1 LKTIAYQGE
10 PGAYSEA
17 AAIKY
22 FGDGNTLLPQFNF
35 EGIFESVSRGS
46 AQYGVVPIEN
56 SLFGSVMENY
66 DLLNRYLLHITGEM
80 SLEINHFLMAI
91 RQYKT
96 EELKKVYSHPQ
107 ALGQC
112 SEFLKTLPEAQIIP
126 SYDTA
131 GSAKM
136 ISESKEEYAA
146 AIASK
151 NAAAHYGLKVIKSQ
165 IQNNLKNYTRFLIIE
180 NKEKIPDG
188 EHCKTSVCFEL
199 KSVPGTLFK
208 ALGAFAF
215 RDINLT
221 KIESRPIPAKTFQ
234 YLFYVDFA
242 GNVNDDKLK
251 NAIVNLREISENV
264 KILGCYES
272 GKVFKS

>member
-1 LKTIAYQGE
+1 LKNIAYQGE
-10 PGAYSEA
+10 AGAYSEA

-22 FGDGNTLLPQFNF
+22 FGDDNTLLPQFNF
-35 EGIFESVSRGS
+35 EGIFESVSSG
-46 AQYGVVPIEN
+46 AAGYGVVPIEN

-66 DLLNRYLLHITGEM
+66 DLLNRYSLHITGEL
-80 SLEINHFLMAI
+80 SLEINHFLMAV
-91 RQYKT
+91 RQYRP
-96 EELKKVYSHPQ
+96 EELKKIYSHPQ

-112 SEFLKTLPEAQIIP
+112 SEFLKSLPGVKIIP

-136 ISESKEEYAA
+136 IAETGEEYAA
-146 AIASK
+146 AIAGK
-151 NAAAHYGLKVIKSQ
+151 NAAGHYGLKIIKSR
-165 IQNNLKNYTRFLIIE
+165 IQNDLKNYTRFLIVE
-180 NKEKIPDG
+180 NRENTPQG
-188 EHCKTSVCFEL
+188 ENCKTSLCFEL
-199 KSVPGTLFK
+199 KSVPGSLFK

-234 YLFYVDFA
+234 YLFYIDVA
-242 GNVNDDKLK
+242 GNVNNEKLV
-251 NAIVNLREISENV
+251 NAIANLREISENV